1 MWDNYPN
8 ICVSATNVDLPQT
21 NHPTGDANI
30 DACQAECNSNSK
42 CSAIE
47 WYSSSWGGSNCKLML
62 SDVPATKG
70 SSGRRWKDAIC
81 YIKHVNGKL

>member
-21 NHPTGDANI
+21 NQPTGDANI

-47 WYSSSWGGSNCKLML
+47 WYSSIERGSKCKLML
-62 SDVPATKG
+62 SDEPATKG
-70 SSGRRWKDAIC
+70 ACGDRYKDATC
-81 YIKHVNGKL
+81 YFKPTRSKI